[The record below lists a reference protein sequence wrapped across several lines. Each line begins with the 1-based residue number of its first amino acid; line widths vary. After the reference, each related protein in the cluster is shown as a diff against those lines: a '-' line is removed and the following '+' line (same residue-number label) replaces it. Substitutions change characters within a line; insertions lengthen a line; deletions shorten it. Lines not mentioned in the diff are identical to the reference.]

1 MNIEEYKSKISAS
14 VNRINKFVGILP
26 SIGIIAGTGLG
37 DLIGDMDIEGSV
49 EYPELLFPPSTVE
62 SHRGVLSWGKI
73 SSNPVFILQGRFHL
87 YEGYSPW
94 DIALPIRA
102 LSMAGM
108 ETLILTN
115 AAGGLNPSYKAGEV
129 MVIEDH
135 INATGSNPL
144 VGPHCEKWGDRFPD
158 MSKAWDKELIQHAL
172 NYSSSINKILHKG
185 TYVAVKGPSLET
197 PAETRMYK
205 NSGAQA
211 IGMST
216 VLEAI
221 VAIQCGV
228 KLFGLSAI
236 TNVNNPDDMAEA
248 TIEEIVSAAEDAS
261 IQMREIINNI
271 CTRINC

>member
-1 MNIEEYKSKISAS
+1 MSLEEYKSKISAS
-14 VNRINKFVGILP
+14 VDRINKIIGALP
-26 SIGIIAGTGLG
+26 SVGIIAGTGLG

-49 EYPELLFPPSTVE
+49 EYSELLFPSSTVS

-73 SSNPVFILQGRFHL
+73 SDTPVFILQGRFHL

-108 ETLILTN
+108 TTLILTN
-115 AAGGLNPSYKAGEV
+115 AAGGLDLTYNAGEV

-144 VGPHCEKWGDRFPD
+144 VGPHCADWGDRFPD
-158 MSKAWDKELIQHAL
+158 MSKAWDRELIQHAL
-172 NYSSSINKILHKG
+172 NYSSSTNKILHKG
-185 TYVAVKGPSLET
+185 TYIAVKGPSLET

-205 NSGAQA
+205 SSGAQA

-216 VLEAI
+216 VTEAI
-221 VAIQCGV
+221 VAVQCGV

-236 TNVNNPDDMAEA
+236 TNVNNPEDMAEA
-248 TIEEIVSAAEDAS
+248 TIEEIVSAAENAS
-261 IQMREIINNI
+261 TQMREIINTI
-271 CTRINC
+271 CVKIND